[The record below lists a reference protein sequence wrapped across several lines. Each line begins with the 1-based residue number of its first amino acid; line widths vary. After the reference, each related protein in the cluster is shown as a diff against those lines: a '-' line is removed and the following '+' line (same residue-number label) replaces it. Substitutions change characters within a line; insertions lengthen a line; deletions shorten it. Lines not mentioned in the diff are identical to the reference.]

1 MTSPP
6 SDDPRATTAPP
17 PGRPDSPAAPP
28 PGRTELSLSPVGAPP
43 PLRADAA
50 RNRARLLEAAA
61 RLAAEH
67 GAANLTM
74 EAVACAAQVG
84 KGTVFR
90 RFGDR
95 AGLLLALLDHQEQR
109 FQSAFISG
117 PPPLGPGAPARDR
130 LHAFGPAAV
139 RHERA
144 HLDLYRAAQP
154 QPALRE
160 VAPARV
166 VRHSHLAALLRQAGS
181 DADLEIAAH
190 ILADF
195 LDVTL
200 VDHLVTRRGMPLERV
215 EAGWH
220 DLVDRMLA
228 AAPG

>member
-1 MTSPP
+1 MSDPHPP
-6 SDDPRATTAPP
+6 TD
-17 PGRPDSPAAPP
+17 
-28 PGRTELSLSPVGAPP
+28 RTELSLSPLGAPP

-61 RLAAEH
+61 RLAAEQ

-109 FQSAFISG
+109 FQHAFMSG
-117 PPPLGPGAPARDR
+117 PPPLGPGAPARER
-130 LHAFGPAAV
+130 LHAFGPAAI

-154 QPALRE
+154 EPARRE
-160 VAPARV
+160 IAPARI
-166 VRHSHLAALLRQAGS
+166 VRHTHLSALLRQAGS

-190 ILADF
+190 TLTGY

-220 DLVDRMLA
+220 YLVDRMVP
-228 AAPG
+228 APPR